1 MRDAFVAGISLN
13 YFIVNVD
20 PRQDSELV
28 IDFRGQDVKDFSGR
42 ILTAGEL
49 VAHNT
54 FDNPDAVKP
63 APFTTGKLFNNVLRT
78 NISAKS
84 VVVLEI
90 NQKKVSLH

>member
-1 MRDAFVAGISLN
+1 MTNGVILVSL
-13 YFIVNVD
+13 VNVD
-20 PRQDSELV
+20 PHQDSELD
-28 IDFRGQDVKDFSGR
+28 IEFRGQVVKGFTGR

-49 VAHNT
+49 DAHNT

-78 NISAKS
+78 IIPAKS

-90 NQKKVSLH
+90 NQKKISLH